1 MRNRRTA
8 LALLASLALH
18 ALALLLIARWMKP
31 VPAPEKPKAE
41 PLRILVFSSPRPS
54 PEPSVAPAPPKA
66 PAKQAEALPKP
77 PPTRS
82 PAGPPPAPAPAAQR
96 PDEALAQGPEREPA
110 PAPPSAPAAP
120 APSAV
125 ASAPAPGSDERR
137 ATGPDSPRALKLL
150 PDPTP
155 FITAGPEQPED
166 SRGRTI
172 RNRPEDLPDP
182 AAVAAYEAEQA
193 KARVDGWMRDELA
206 TLRVEN
212 GLVDSYFGDMRH
224 SLEKHAGHPPP
235 FHEGNFLQHLA
246 RSQLDAMRSYGK
258 TGSPY
263 APGQGPELHT
273 QGGMETPH
281 ERTTRTSP
289 QSGGSQQLQ
298 QKLEQGARLREFG
311 NGRYGV
317 GLLAIVDIRQTSQGK
332 LVGLSL
338 VQSSGNQVFDKYV
351 MESAPVAIETLPEA
365 PANRPGIHPDGIRST
380 WAFEGRVT
388 YKKKLSDMR
397 LDKDGWY
404 LAGML
409 PLSLLAGNFD
419 EVTGVVEVVDLRNPE
434 FVCKVRLLRVY

>member
-18 ALALLLIARWMKP
+18 ALAVLLIARWMKP
-31 VPAPEKPKAE
+31 APAPEKPKTE
-41 PLRILVFSSPRPS
+41 PLRILVFSSPKPS
-54 PEPSVAPAPPKA
+54 PKPSVVPAPPKA
-66 PAKQAEALPKP
+66 PGTQAQALPKP
-77 PPTRS
+77 SPPRA
-82 PAGPPPAPAPAAQR
+82 PARPPPAPAPVAPR
-96 PDEALAQGPEREPA
+96 PDEALAQGADREPA
-110 PAPPSAPAAP
+110 PAPTSSAPMTP

-125 ASAPAPGSDERR
+125 ASAPVSEEKRGS
-137 ATGPDSPRALKLL
+137 GPDSPRALKLL
-150 PDPTP
+150 PDPAP
-155 FITAGPEQPED
+155 FIATGPEQPGD

-172 RNRPEDLPDP
+172 RNRPEELPDP

-193 KARVDGWMRDELA
+193 KARIDGWMRDELA

-235 FHEGNFLQHLA
+235 FHEGNFLQQLA

-263 APGQGPELHT
+263 GPGQGPELHT
-273 QGGMETPH
+273 QGGMETPQ
-281 ERTTRTSP
+281 ERATRMYA
-289 QSGGSQQLQ
+289 QSGGSQRLQ
-298 QKLEQGARLREFG
+298 QTLEQGARLREFG

-317 GLLAIVDIRQTSQGK
+317 GLMAIVDIRQTAQGK
-332 LVGLSL
+332 LLGLSL
-338 VQSSGNQVFDKYV
+338 VRSSGNQVFDKYV
-351 MESAPVAIETLPEA
+351 MESAPVAIEALPEA